1 MCSLPILMIYLE
13 QTLAI
18 LSVNI
23 KDAVKLKQHLVRPI
37 LFNYDLWFHS
47 S

>member
-23 KDAVKLKQHLVRPI
+23 KDAIKLKTTSGPTHFV
-37 LFNYDLWFHS
+37 
-47 S
+47 